1 MDLVHEE
8 IRDRLE
14 IKTMLEKTIAR
25 IKQKEHARGMAEG
38 RAEGMA
44 EGRAEGMAE
53 GERKGRIKVAQKL
66 LSQGKTPAEVAKLV
80 ELSEEE
86 IRKMLH

>member
-1 MDLVHEE
+1 
-8 IRDRLE
+8 
-14 IKTMLEKTIAR
+14 MLEKTIAR

-53 GERKGRIKVAQKL
+53 GRAEGMAEGERKGRIKVAQNL

-86 IRKMLH
+86 VRKLLH

>member
-1 MDLVHEE
+1 
-8 IRDRLE
+8 
-14 IKTMLEKTIAR
+14 MLEKTIAR

-44 EGRAEGMAE
+44 EG
-53 GERKGRIKVAQKL
+53 ERKGRTKVAQKL

-86 IRKMLH
+86 VRKLLH